1 MAEITNG
8 MSKGVLVIY
17 TGGTIG
23 SKPKDPDPESPQVV
37 VPWKELEEVTPELK
51 QLRTRGFGRIDCEE
65 SVGPL
70 DSCNV
75 GPKEWAQMAQIIARN
90 YENYEGFVILH
101 GTDTMVYT
109 ASALSFMLKNLG
121 KPVILTGA
129 QRSALV
135 DVRNDATQNFITAL
149 EIANPRFSRIPII
162 PEVCIY
168 FGGKLLRGNRAI
180 KRDTSGYEAYETP
193 NLPPLGEAGDKITIN
208 EKLIRSQPTQAFR
221 AVTALNPKVTTL
233 MIYPGIHETPEI
245 VRKQLLETDGLK
257 AAVVLAYGSG
267 NIPTLN
273 DTFLG
278 IFREA
283 RSKGIILVD
292 ASQCRRGPVELGIY
306 DTSAILLEAGFI
318 AANDITLEAALC
330 KLMTWLG
337 DRDMTHEEVEA
348 RFQLDEAG
356 EQSISQHLTQFPGA
370 KDQSLEVTNASPV
383 NFRIPARPL
392 GGTWESQ
399 RIDRALLRFRKAHL
413 TSAEKEVQ
421 FRLFVNLD
429 EPMEA
434 NESHVGYAG
443 EHKKWVEGGDS
454 GGIFIFDVTR
464 AIKPIAKP
472 GERVSLTLFL
482 DTVGASFS
490 WSEVELALFVREF
503 GD

>member
-1 MAEITNG
+1 MVATTNEV
-8 MSKGVLVIY
+8 SKGVLVIY

-37 VPWKELEEVTPELK
+37 VPWKELEAVTPELS
-51 QLRTRGFGRIDCEE
+51 QLRARGFGPIDCEE

-75 GPKEWAQMAQIIARN
+75 GPREWAQMAQIIAKN
-90 YENYEGFVILH
+90 YERYEGFVVLH

-149 EIANPRFSRIPII
+149 EIANPKFSRIPNI

-193 NLPPLGEAGDKITIN
+193 NLPPLGEAGEKIYVN
-208 EKLIRSQPTQAFR
+208 EKLVRAQPTQAFR
-221 AVTALNPKVTTL
+221 ATTRLNPNVTTL
-233 MIYPGIHETPEI
+233 IIYPGIHETPEI
-245 VRKQLLETDGLK
+245 IRKQILETDGLK

-273 DTFLG
+273 EAFLE

-283 RSKGIILVD
+283 RRKGIILVD

-337 DRDMTHEEVEA
+337 DRDITREEVEA
-348 RFQLDEAG
+348 KFQLDEAG
-356 EQSISQHLTQFPGA
+356 EQSISQHLTKFSAA
-370 KDQSLEVTNASPV
+370 KDQTVAAIDQLAS
-383 NFRIPARPL
+383 FRIPATAL
-392 GGTWESQ
+392 SGMWEPK
-399 RIDRALLRFRKAHL
+399 RIERALLRFRQAHL
-413 TSAEKEVQ
+413 QSAQNEVQ

-429 EPMEA
+429 EPNDA
-434 NESHVGYAG
+434 SSSHVGYAG
-443 EHKKWVEGGDS
+443 EHKKWVEGDES
-454 GGIFIFDVTR
+454 TGIFIFDITS

-472 GERVSLTLFL
+472 GDRLSLTLFL
-482 DTVGASFS
+482 DTPGATFS
-490 WSEVELALFVREF
+490 WSEVELALLVREF